1 MGLSGEKRN
10 KNYLNG
16 TSETVSSFPRSFKAS
31 FTLLTNIAFR
41 TVTVAGM
48 RFCDDTVPYRI

>member
-1 MGLSGEKRN
+1 MKRN

-16 TSETVSSFPRSFKAS
+16 TSETVSSFRIRNFKAS